1 MEPTDQPTTIIDP
14 DPFSVGIAVFGAI
27 AGAGA
32 WLEARRQRSDDQIA
46 QRRNFRATWFACLR
60 SVDFL
65 DSSIRELATHV
76 AEQEFGDR
84 IFRFGSVR
92 IGFTS
97 TRARESFARLSRQ
110 VDITKANL
118 TENFDHLSD
127 YLGPDDAQAINQL
140 MEQLSSEIGNFP
152 FDYNSL
158 INSGRIA
165 VQGLRE
171 FLQEIGNRE
180 GFRV

>member
-84 IFRFGSVR
+84 IF
-92 IGFTS
+92 